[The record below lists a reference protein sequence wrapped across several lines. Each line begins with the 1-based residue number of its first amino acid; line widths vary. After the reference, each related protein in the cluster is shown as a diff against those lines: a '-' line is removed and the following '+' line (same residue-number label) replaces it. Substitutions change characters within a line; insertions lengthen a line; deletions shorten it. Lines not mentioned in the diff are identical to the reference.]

1 MDCGYCGYPVQSG
14 GFGWDVG
21 WIGSRFGGYGYGW
34 MSNRGPGSTDCP
46 NRVLISLT
54 WPPYPPYSHP
64 AKLFKSWFSANTMR
78 ALMILKSLLDNI
90 IYNSLYNITLF
101 TALFDLTMSPT
112 WIST

>member
-1 MDCGYCGYPVQSG
+1 
-14 GFGWDVG
+14 
-21 WIGSRFGGYGYGW
+21 

-46 NRVLISLT
+46 NRVVISLT
-54 WPPYPPYSHP
+54 WPPYLPYSHP